1 MIGVYDYTVI
11 ATSLASILGLFGVFM
26 SIDGQILPAIFCL
39 LLSGLLDSVDGR
51 IARTKKNRSE
61 QEKRFGIQI
70 DSLTDIICFGVLPAA
85 TGYCLC
91 RSWTDGDVPVS
102 VIASMCFFMLT
113 GLIRLAFFN
122 VTEEERQQTSGDKRK
137 YYLGL
142 PITSSTLIFPF
153 LYLLTLL
160 LPGGRIAILT
170 AGMVCNGL
178 LYITPLHIK
187 KPRLWAIIAMSCV
200 GAAELAGLVL
210 VILKVL

>member
-1 MIGVYDYTVI
+1 MIGIYDYTVI
-11 ATSLASILGLFGVFM
+11 ATYLASILGLFGVFM
-26 SIDGQILPAIFCL
+26 AIDGQILPAIFCL
-39 LLSGLLDSVDGR
+39 LLSGFLDSIDGR

-61 QEKRFGIQI
+61 NEKRFGIQI
-70 DSLTDIICFGVLPAA
+70 DSLNDIICFGVLPAA
-85 TGYCLC
+85 IGYGLC
-91 RSWTDGDVPVS
+91 RSWTDGNVPVLVS
-102 VIASMCFFMLT
+102 ASMCFFALT

-160 LPGGRIAILT
+160 LPGARIIILT
-170 AGMVCNGL
+170 VGMIINGFL
-178 LYITPLHIK
+178 FITPLHIK
-187 KPRLWAIIAMSCV
+187 KPRLWAIIVMSCV
-200 GAAELAGLVL
+200 GAAELAGLIL

>member
-11 ATSLASILGLFGVFM
+11 ATYLASILGLFGVFM
-26 SIDGQILPAIFCL
+26 AIDGQILPAIFCL

-61 QEKRFGIQI
+61 QDKRFGIQI
-70 DSLTDIICFGVLPAA
+70 DSLNDMICFGVLPAA

-91 RSWTDGDVPVS
+91 GQWTDGDTPVWFS
-102 VIASMCFFMLT
+102 ASLCFFMLT

-122 VTEEERQQTSGDKRK
+122 VTEEERQQQSGDKRR

-142 PITSSTLIFPF
+142 PITSSTLIFPL

-160 LPGGRIAILT
+160 LPGTRMWILGL
-170 AGMVCNGL
+170 GMVVNGL
-178 LYITPLHIK
+178 LFITPLHIK
-187 KPRLWAIIAMSCV
+187 KPRLGAIIAMTFV
-200 GAAELAGLVL
+200 GAAELAGLILAVL
-210 VILKVL
+210 KIL

>member
-11 ATSLASILGLFGVFM
+11 ATYLASILGLFGVFM
-26 SIDGQILPAIFCL
+26 AIDGQVLPAIFCL

-70 DSLTDIICFGVLPAA
+70 DSLNDLICFGVLPAA

-91 RSWTDGDVPVS
+91 RGWTDGNVPVLIS
-102 VIASMCFFMLT
+102 ASLCFFMLT

-160 LPGGRIAILT
+160 LPNARLAILT
-170 AGMVCNGL
+170 VGMVINGL
-178 LYITPLHIK
+178 LFITPLHIK
-187 KPRLWAIIAMSCV
+187 KPRLAGIIIMSCI
-200 GAAELAGLVL
+200 GAAELAGLILVMLRVL
-210 VILKVL
+210 

>member
-11 ATSLASILGLFGVFM
+11 ATYLASILGLFGVFM
-26 SIDGQILPAIFCL
+26 AIDGQILPAIFCL

-61 QEKRFGIQI
+61 NEKRFGIQI
-70 DSLTDIICFGVLPAA
+70 DSLNDIICFGVLPAA
-85 TGYCLC
+85 IGYCLC
-91 RSWTDGDVPVS
+91 RSWTEGNMPVWVS
-102 VIASMCFFMLT
+102 ASLCFFMLT

-122 VTEEERQQTSGDKRK
+122 VTEEERQQTSGDKRR

-160 LPGGRIAILT
+160 LPGARMAILT
-170 AGMVCNGL
+170 IGMVINGFL
-178 LYITPLHIK
+178 FITPLHIK

-200 GAAELAGLVL
+200 GAAELAGLIL
-210 VILKVL
+210 VVLKVL

>member
-11 ATSLASILGLFGVFM
+11 ATYLASILGLFGVFM
-26 SIDGQILPAIFCL
+26 AIDGQVLPAIFCL

-70 DSLTDIICFGVLPAA
+70 DSLNDLICFGVLPAA

-91 RSWTDGDVPVS
+91 RGWTDGNVPVLIS
-102 VIASMCFFMLT
+102 ASLCFFMLT

-160 LPGGRIAILT
+160 LPNARLAILT
-170 AGMVCNGL
+170 VGMVINGL
-178 LYITPLHIK
+178 LFITPLHIK

-200 GAAELAGLVL
+200 GAAELVGLIL
-210 VILKVL
+210 VILRVL

>member
-11 ATSLASILGLFGVFM
+11 ATYLASILGLFGVFM

-61 QEKRFGIQI
+61 QAKRFGIQI
-70 DSLTDIICFGVLPAA
+70 DSLNDIICFGVLPAA

>member
-11 ATSLASILGLFGVFM
+11 ATYLASILGLFGVFM
-26 SIDGQILPAIFCL
+26 AIDGQIMPAIFCL
-39 LLSGLLDSVDGR
+39 LLSGFLDSIDGR

-61 QEKRFGIQI
+61 SEKRFGIQI
-70 DSLTDIICFGVLPAA
+70 DSLNDIICFGVLPAA

-91 RSWTDGDVPVS
+91 RSWTGGNVPVIIS
-102 VIASMCFFMLT
+102 ATLCFFMLT

-122 VTEEERQQTSGDKRK
+122 VNEEERQQTSGDKRK

-160 LPGGRIAILT
+160 LPDARMAILT
-170 AGMVCNGL
+170 VGMVINGL
-178 LYITPLHIK
+178 LFITPLHIK

-200 GAAELAGLVL
+200 GAAELVGLIL
-210 VILKVL
+210 VILRVL

>member
-11 ATSLASILGLFGVFM
+11 ATYLASILGLFGVFM
-26 SIDGQILPAIFCL
+26 AIDGQVLPAIFCL

-70 DSLTDIICFGVLPAA
+70 DSLNDLICFGVLPAA

-91 RSWTDGDVPVS
+91 RGWTDGNVPVLIS
-102 VIASMCFFMLT
+102 ASLCFFMLT

-160 LPGGRIAILT
+160 LPNARLAILT
-170 AGMVCNGL
+170 VGMVINGL
-178 LYITPLHIK
+178 LFITPLHIK
-187 KPRLWAIIAMSCV
+187 KPRPAGIIIMSCI
-200 GAAELAGLVL
+200 GAAELAGLILVMLRVL
-210 VILKVL
+210 

>member
-11 ATSLASILGLFGVFM
+11 ATYLASILGLFGVFM
-26 SIDGQILPAIFCL
+26 AIDGRILPAIFCL
-39 LLSGLLDSVDGR
+39 LLSGFLDSVDGR

-70 DSLTDIICFGVLPAA
+70 DSLNDIICFGVLPAA
-85 TGYCLC
+85 IGYCLC
-91 RSWTDGDVPVS
+91 RSWTGGDVPVPVS
-102 VIASMCFFMLT
+102 ASMCFFALT

-160 LPGGRIAILT
+160 LPGGRMVILT

>member
-11 ATSLASILGLFGVFM
+11 ATYLASILGLFGVFM

-61 QEKRFGIQI
+61 QAKRFGIQI
-70 DSLTDIICFGVLPAA
+70 DSLNDIICFGVLPAA

-91 RSWTDGDVPVS
+91 RSWTDGNVPVS